1 MKLFWKIFISV
12 FISFAVIVSTISYII
27 SAKQISD
34 AEKRLIEEKQILGS
48 FLSKEVEVGYFET
61 KWPFESLK
69 KLSEHKGILFWWIVR
84 HDGIIHLSDNASF
97 INTYAQDY
105 FPEITCKPG
114 EEDVFLN
121 REKNY
126 AVFIKSLKTG
136 KDKWSFWFGFSLKE
150 ISERKKEIMFLI
162 VTVSVSALV
171 VLGMILYFSIKHFTE
186 PVKDLI
192 AGTETIAKG
201 DLTHRIK
208 IVSKD
213 ELGQLGNAFNKM
225 TEELQKTT
233 VSKDYVD
240 NIIESMLDILIVADP
255 DGKIRTVNRATCD
268 LLGYKEEEL
277 IGHPL
282 EMLLPAK
289 DAIGKGKRLEE
300 LIAKGGLTNYET
312 YLEDRGSKRIP
323 VLFTESM
330 MRDKDGNMI
339 YIVFTARDIT
349 EPKRIET
356 EREKLLFELQEALMR
371 VKQLSGLLPIC
382 ASCKKIRD
390 DKGYWNQI
398 ETYIHE
404 HSEAEFSHSICP
416 ECVEK
421 LYPEL
426 KKSISQNGSPD
437 DGKET

>member
-12 FISFAVIVSTISYII
+12 FISFVVIVSTISYII
-27 SAKQISD
+27 SARQISD
-34 AEKRLIEEKQILGS
+34 AEERLIEEKQILGS
-48 FLSKEVEVGYFET
+48 FLSKEIEVGYFET

-69 KLSEHKGILFWWIVR
+69 KLSGYKGTLFWWIVR
-84 HDGIIHLSDNASF
+84 PDGTIHLADKASF

-105 FPEITCKPG
+105 FPEITCGPG
-114 EEDVFLN
+114 KEEVFLN

-126 AVFIKSLKTG
+126 AVFFKSLETG

-150 ISERKKEIMFLI
+150 VSERKKEIILLI
-162 VTVSVSALV
+162 VTISVSALV
-171 VLGMILYFSIKHFTE
+171 ALGMILYFSIKHFTE

-192 AGTETIAKG
+192 LGTETIGKG
-201 DLTHRIK
+201 DLTHRIR

-213 ELGQLGNAFNKM
+213 ELGQVGNAFNKM
-225 TEELQKTT
+225 TDDLQKTT

-240 NIIESMLDILIVADP
+240 NIIESMLDALIVADT
-255 DGKIRTVNRATCD
+255 DGKIRTVNKATCE
-268 LLGYKEEEL
+268 LLGYREEEL

-282 EMLLPAK
+282 EMLLPAG
-289 DAIGKGKRLEE
+289 DALGKGKRLEE

-312 YLEDRGSKRIP
+312 SLEARDGKKIP
-323 VLFTESM
+323 VLFNESM

-339 YIVFTARDIT
+339 CIVSTARDIT
-349 EPKRIET
+349 ERKRIEI
-356 EREKLLFELQEALMR
+356 EREKLLQELQDALAR

-404 HSEAEFSHSICP
+404 HSEAEFSHGICP
-416 ECVEK
+416 ECLEK

-426 KKSISQNGSPD
+426 KR
-437 DGKET
+437 